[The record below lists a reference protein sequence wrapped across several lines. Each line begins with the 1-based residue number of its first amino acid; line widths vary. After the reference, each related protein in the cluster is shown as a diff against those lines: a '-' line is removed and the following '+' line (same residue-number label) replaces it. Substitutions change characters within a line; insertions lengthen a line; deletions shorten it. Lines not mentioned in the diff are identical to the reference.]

1 MFYTP
6 PDSGIRQPLLPSQFA
21 RHALVDEPV
30 LAGLQRLL
38 EGPIEALD
46 DLERCEIGL
55 RAILLHESTSPL
67 HGAIPNPLRV
77 VIEPFDPALE
87 FSGDD
92 PSIPEGL
99 RQALNAALQMPQKYL
114 SASNARSREEGT
126 YRYLSDAERTSGIG
140 GTIKLIEGRPATFPA
155 PAMDIV
161 VQAGLEQML
170 SATRL
175 IAASVGGAG
184 IFMGAGTHETTP
196 LDDMFSA
203 LDKWFDPIPES
214 YAPKTGALL
223 VLPPLL
229 AVVLERARSRGDI
242 VNAIVS
248 VREELAPRAK
258 FFHEARCAL
267 RQAKTR
273 EQQIELWE
281 AMRALPEK
289 MQLLTKLQSSS
300 SVWLRNVAV
309 EATAALV
316 SFAAQNTLGAL
327 VSVIKAG
334 NAAAT
339 TSPALNYDVVPSL
352 ADRLHRLARRVR
364 LADHAELLRRHLSHY
379 EQAQLGLG

>member
-184 IFMGAGTHETTP
+184 ISWVLEHMKPRPSMTCFRLLTNGSTRFLRVTPQRPEPSLYCRHSSPWSLNAPGAGRHRQRHR
-196 LDDMFSA
+196 
-203 LDKWFDPIPES
+203 I
-214 YAPKTGALL
+214 
-223 VLPPLL
+223 
-229 AVVLERARSRGDI
+229 RARRTRTASKILSRG
-242 VNAIVS
+242 
-248 VREELAPRAK
+248 
-258 FFHEARCAL
+258 
-267 RQAKTR
+267 T
-273 EQQIELWE
+273 
-281 AMRALPEK
+281 MRAPPGEDA
-289 MQLLTKLQSSS
+289 
-300 SVWLRNVAV
+300 R
-309 EATAALV
+309 AT
-316 SFAAQNTLGAL
+316 
-327 VSVIKAG
+327 
-334 NAAAT
+334 
-339 TSPALNYDVVPSL
+339 
-352 ADRLHRLARRVR
+352 DRTVGGDESA
-364 LADHAELLRRHLSHY
+364 S
-379 EQAQLGLG
+379 